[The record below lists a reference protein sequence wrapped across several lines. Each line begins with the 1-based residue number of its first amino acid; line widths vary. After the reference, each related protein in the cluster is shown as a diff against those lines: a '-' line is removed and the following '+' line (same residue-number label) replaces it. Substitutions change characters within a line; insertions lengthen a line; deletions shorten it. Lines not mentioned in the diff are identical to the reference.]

1 MHWEGGG
8 NDLEEQFTGR
18 EEEMTRKNNALGGR
32 RK

>member
-1 MHWEGGG
+1 MLWERGG

-18 EEEMTRKNNALGGR
+18 EEEMTGKNNALGGR

>member
-1 MHWEGGG
+1 MLWEGGG
-8 NDLEEQFTGR
+8 NDLEEQCSGR